1 MRIFLLIFL
10 VLPSSAFADIPLP
23 YGTRTK
29 AYSGYSTVVRGDNEN
44 VGMAD
49 AGVAIPGSISSLET
63 NPAGLTMTMGSVSAQ
78 INSNE
83 MQDRGITGSSDKK
96 VRSSLWGLAVTPN
109 DWGYSIT
116 SYSPSF
122 EGARYTSL
130 ATGQPNDIEV
140 SHRQVRLSV
149 ARAILKRRLSL
160 GFSLQ
165 LDQATRE
172 ISGENFGAS
181 GVSFKVGAIYHLKNH
196 FLLGAS
202 FSPKQELGGS
212 DANSGNPQLPGFAQP
227 IRTPMLLNV
236 GAGWIPNR
244 FFSLGLAVVAVG
256 ETENTALLRDENR
269 VVGGSFTFQPRIGAS
284 YTIAQYKFI
293 KVSTAIGAYYE
304 DPRTEGVPKRIHT
317 TFAFQVNPYFMNVGF
332 GIDRAERFNNVTF
345 SIGVDI
351 VRTLRTFKVIPS
363 DSVPPLNGFWPKPLL
378 VQADGLPENLT
389 YGEEKDFSSPSVGDV
404 KSIIEEIPANIS
416 NQLKGELTEFEKRE
430 KTKEKAPKK
439 KISRKSRKKSAV
451 KTPKAPSLPA
461 TRN

>member
-1 MRIFLLIFL
+1 MHIFLLFAL
-10 VLPSSAFADIPLP
+10 AVSGSAFADIPLP

-44 VGMAD
+44 VGMAN

-83 MQDRGITGSSDKK
+83 MQDRGITGSSERK
-96 VRSSLWGLAVTPN
+96 VRSSLWGLAVIPN

-122 EGARYTSL
+122 EGARYTSKL
-130 ATGQPNDIEV
+130 TGNPNDIEV

-149 ARAILKRRLSL
+149 ARAMMNHRLSL

-165 LDQATRE
+165 MDQATRE
-172 ISGENFGAS
+172 ISGENFGAT
-181 GVSFKVGAIYHLKNH
+181 GASFKIGAIYHVRNH

-202 FSPKQELGGS
+202 FSPKQELGSS

-236 GAGWIPNR
+236 GAGWMPNR
-244 FFSLGLAVVAVG
+244 YFSVGLAVVAVG
-256 ETENTALLRDENR
+256 KTENTALLRDESKT
-269 VVGGSFTFQPRIGAS
+269 VGGSFTFQPRIGAS

-293 KVSTAIGAYYE
+293 KVSTALGAYYE
-304 DPRTEGVPKRIHT
+304 DPRTEGVPKRIHS

-332 GIDRAERFNNVTF
+332 GIDRAERFNNLTF
-345 SIGVDI
+345 SIGIDI

-363 DSVPPLNGFWPKPLL
+363 DSVPPLNGFWPKPLE
-378 VQADGLPENLT
+378 VKADGLAETLT
-389 YGEEKDFSSPSVGDV
+389 YGETKDFSGPSVGDV

-430 KTKEKAPKK
+430 KIKEAQPKQKGKRRKKVKAGTKAPA
-439 KISRKSRKKSAV
+439 REDAQ
-451 KTPKAPSLPA
+451 
-461 TRN
+461 N